1 MDTRPIRL
9 TVNQPNLAPLKIDAQ
24 GPTITLGR
32 ATDCTIPI
40 KDRYLSRKHA
50 EIIYASG
57 QWAVR
62 DCGSV
67 NGTLLNGTK
76 LTAVTPLKPGDR
88 IVLGDSEV
96 VFEPEESTSQSQ
108 LIALD
113 MLSAYGPN
121 IMNPAVGAR
130 FRKEILSRGGELP
143 ASQLVRNFLGREPKG
158 DAFFAEITGKKR

>member
-1 MDTRPIRL
+1 METQAIRL
-9 TVNQPNLAPLKIDAQ
+9 TVHQPNLSPIKLNAE

-76 LTAVTPLKPGDR
+76 LTMVTPLHPGDR

-96 VFEPEESTSQSQ
+96 IFEPEADTSQSQ

-113 MLSAYGPN
+113 SNSHAKNLAIP
-121 IMNPAVGAR
+121 IRDAVADNNVR
-130 FRKEILSRGGELP
+130 TNVM
-143 ASQLVRNFLGREPKG
+143 ASLAI
-158 DAFFAEITGKKR
+158 DII